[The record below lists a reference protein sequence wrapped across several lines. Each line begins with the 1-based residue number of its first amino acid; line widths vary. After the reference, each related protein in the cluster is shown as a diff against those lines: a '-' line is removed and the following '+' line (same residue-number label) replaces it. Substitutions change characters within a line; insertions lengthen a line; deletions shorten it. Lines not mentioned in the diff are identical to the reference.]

1 MAKSFEGGWVDEG
14 REEFDVVELP
24 NGAGKVLT
32 LKNPIPERV
41 KPNFANVKVYSNR
54 RMYEM

>member
-14 REEFDVVELP
+14 REEFDVTELQ
-24 NGAGKVLT
+24 NGGKVLT

-41 KPNFANVKVYSNR
+41 KPNFTNAKIYFNR
-54 RMYEM
+54 REKR

>member
-1 MAKSFEGGWVDEG
+1 MAKSFECGWVDEG

-24 NGAGKVLT
+24 NGKGKVLT
-32 LKNPIPERV
+32 LKNPIPEKV

-54 RMYEM
+54 RNV